1 MVWWNVNAPL
11 RAWQTGHCSKTL
23 GGLTVRE
30 VDFGRVQKKCISR
43 LLSHPVLGW
52 LYVFSPFRP
61 RPRPPPQKL
70 FPLTSKPFELNLW
83 YLAQRIYGSGELYWM
98 TFPWP
103 WSKVTAV
110 ASISQHVLVCAIKWE
125 PLIRSLQKWQHCCPS
140 HGDYLIRFWRN
151 SVKNCYFCKFSL
163 KILDVFFQGQTL
175 FWPYLRN
182 GWSDWCETK
191 RKCIGWILGTIC
203 DLDLWP
209 PSWPWPWMF
218 QGQIS
223 K

>member
-1 MVWWNVNAPL
+1 MMPILLRLLCVDAMSVCQSVSDLHLSVFWSVCLCLFLSLPVSLSLFVPL
-11 RAWQTGHCSKTL
+11 PVSHFVSLSLLLPCPLTL
-23 GGLTVRE
+23 SL
-30 VDFGRVQKKCISR
+30 S
-43 LLSHPVLGW
+43 LSHPVLGW
-52 LYVFSPFRP
+52 LYVFSPFPP
-61 RPRPPPQKL
+61 RPCPPPQKL

-103 WSKVTAV
+103 WPKVTAV
-110 ASISQHVLVCAIKWE
+110 ASISQNVLVCAIKWE
-125 PLIRSLQKWQHCCPS
+125 PLLFLQ
-140 HGDYLIRFWRN
+140 IFF
-151 SVKNCYFCKFSL
+151 KNFGC
-163 KILDVFFQGQTL
+163 VFQGQTL

-218 QGQIS
+218 PGQIS